1 MGNSPL
7 VLPRW
12 LLYLI
17 AVAITVWL
25 AGQLWVLVQ
34 LFADILLLFFLSW
47 LLAFILRPLV
57 DYLSTTGVP
66 VLITSRLHHLGAA
79 SLGTG
84 LERYRLPRFLAVL
97 FIYLSI
103 LLLMILILLVFL
115 PLVANQATTFATRL
129 PDAFAQA
136 SHEAPRWWQ
145 FFAEQLVRIGLPLEM
160 PTSLPTQQ
168 VVGYLQSFAALLGQ
182 NALSVATGLA
192 SFLANFFLVFI
203 LSIYFTLDGPRIV
216 QRLQFYI
223 PMGLREEVEFLNI
236 SIDRTFGGFI
246 RGQLVMGLVTGLAT
260 AFTMTF
266 LGIGYVALSSALAIL
281 FVLIPAIGGGLA
293 ILPPLV
299 AALLQ
304 GPDKAI
310 WVTAILFIEQQI
322 LFNVVMPRILSNAM
336 GLHPLLVFFA
346 LLSGIKIA
354 GFWGALFGVPFVAVI
369 WAMVLYLLQRYRP
382 SVTTP

>member
-1 MGNSPL
+1 MI
-7 VLPRW
+7 LPRW

-17 AVAITVWL
+17 AVAIAIWL
-25 AGQLWVLVQ
+25 AGQLWELVK

-47 LLAFILRPLV
+47 LLAFTLKPLV

-66 VLITSRLHHLGAA
+66 VIITSRIHHLGAA
-79 SLGTG
+79 SLGNE
-84 LERYRLPRFLAVL
+84 LERFRLPRFLAVL
-97 FIYLSI
+97 LIYLSI
-103 LLLMILILLVFL
+103 LFLMILILLFFL

-129 PDAFAQA
+129 PDTFVQA
-136 SHEAPRWWQ
+136 SREAPRWWQ
-145 FFAEQLVRIGLPLEM
+145 FFEEQLARIGVPLEV

-168 VVGYLQSFAALLGQ
+168 MVGYLQSFATLLGQ
-182 NALSVATGLA
+182 NALTLATGLA

-203 LSIYFTLDGPRIV
+203 LSIYFTLDGPRLV
-216 QRLQFYI
+216 QRLQYYI
-223 PMGLREEVEFLNI
+223 PMTLREEVEFLNI

-246 RGQLVMGLVTGLAT
+246 RGQLVMGLVTGFVT

-266 LGIGYVALSSALAIL
+266 LGIGYVALSSALAVV
-281 FVLIPAIGGGLA
+281 FVLIPAIGGVLA
-293 ILPPLV
+293 ILPPLM

-310 WVTAILFIEQQI
+310 WVTLILFIEQQI
-322 LFNVVMPRILSNAM
+322 LFNIVMPRILSNAM

-346 LLSGIKIA
+346 LLAGIKIA

-382 SVTTP
+382 PISTP